1 LVELVA
7 VAPVAMH
14 IPSSQTSLDFAGKLW
29 HTSGMVKAKLEK
41 HIKQDPVSVIILIL
55 VFMALSV
62 GVLIYMHFL
71 QNREIRQLREDVT
84 TLQRDTH
91 TR

>member
-1 LVELVA
+1 
-7 VAPVAMH
+7 
-14 IPSSQTSLDFAGKLW
+14 
-29 HTSGMVKAKLEK
+29 MVKAKLEK

-71 QNREIRQLREDVT
+71 QNREIKQLRQDFN
-84 TLQRDTH
+84 TLQREVTS
-91 TR
+91 R

>member
-1 LVELVA
+1 
-7 VAPVAMH
+7 
-14 IPSSQTSLDFAGKLW
+14 
-29 HTSGMVKAKLEK
+29 MVKAKLEK

>member
-1 LVELVA
+1 
-7 VAPVAMH
+7 
-14 IPSSQTSLDFAGKLW
+14 
-29 HTSGMVKAKLEK
+29 MVKAKLEK

-71 QNREIRQLREDVT
+71 QNREIKQLRQDVN
-84 TLQRDTH
+84 TLQREVTS
-91 TR
+91 R

>member
-1 LVELVA
+1 
-7 VAPVAMH
+7 
-14 IPSSQTSLDFAGKLW
+14 
-29 HTSGMVKAKLEK
+29 MVKAKLEK
-41 HIKQDPVSVIILIL
+41 HIKQDPISVIILIL

>member
-1 LVELVA
+1 
-7 VAPVAMH
+7 
-14 IPSSQTSLDFAGKLW
+14 
-29 HTSGMVKAKLEK
+29 MVKAKLEK

-84 TLQRDTH
+84 TLQRDIH